1 MTTEMER
8 ALREQSERFHDALN
22 ARSEKFHEDLN
33 AQTDEFCE
41 ALNAQTDMFSEAIM
55 KQTAD
60 LRAQMRSNR
69 WWTVGTMIAVGL
81 ALAALIIG
89 VW

>member
-8 ALREQSERFHDALN
+8 ALREQSEKFHEELN
-22 ARSEKFHEDLN
+22 ARSEKFHN
-33 AQTDEFCE
+33 
-41 ALNAQTDMFSEAIM
+41 ALNAQTDMFCEAIM